1 MDRITRQ
8 PSESVSEI
16 KPESSGTAD
25 SEAHALGD
33 KFHRKINDSVYELYR
48 PPTAD
53 MNTDIDIVFFHGLQL
68 KQDAT
73 PYLSTWRAR
82 DAERSL
88 WPSKWLAEDY
98 PSARILSVLYDGSM
112 KKTDRDGRMDLH
124 LVAESLL
131 HSLLLARVGQ
141 SCPVILVGHSFGGL
155 VIKKLCVISADQAR
169 RGKRPAGFTF
179 FNNITGICFYATPH
193 QGSRLGDVEK
203 FDSQEGELVSVVR
216 VHSRELARL
225 NEDFEC
231 LRDGPWDID
240 ITSMGEI
247 LPSDMD
253 KGRYVIVEEASAR
266 YLGTFTVLQE
276 DHISICQPRERTNTS
291 YKTLVDFILQVQQKR
306 RNVSEDFGGDI
317 QPLPKTQVGLL
328 ASWIEGEIS
337 KSFEEHQAI
346 GLWGMGGIGKTTL
359 AKAIFNRERSK
370 FYYTLFV
377 RDVKTFPEERP
388 WIEFQKFFLDHT
400 FCKGRKVENNS
411 DISIFRNKDILVV
424 LDDVEKDRDVN
435 IVTVLQDVCSPKS
448 RFVLTSRDRQIMRR
462 VDGLQIIEITSLD
475 DRDSEKLF
483 RSIVV
488 PESEEASEEWQ
499 EDCLKDIVKYC
510 GGLPLILKVI
520 GQYLK
525 TTQEKGIWKETLE
538 SLRNVGEGIHDV
550 EEVLKKLQVSY
561 DQLGKVEKEMFMDVA
576 TIFSNY
582 RSTRKFS
589 ARILSPTPWT
599 LAEAKAVWRVV
610 HGNENS
616 RWKILVDRAL
626 VYQVTDEDSELKMHE
641 HLQALG
647 RKLARD
653 EGRSDRIDY
662 KSVYHISKMVQE
674 KALYHEK
681 LQHLDV
687 WGKPSRP
694 KRSVLQ
700 KLMPCIR
707 SLQFAPSISFH
718 KMQNLR
724 YLQVSGLSGSR
735 LKLPESLVIFD
746 SRRPIESCSFQ
757 PNTQLAVLLLRDFRG
772 RYLPDSFSDFKNS
785 LQFLEVTAERLKS
798 LPESFGHLKMLR
810 ECALKCP
817 LVRELPCSLGSL
829 ESLKKLMLECASLE
843 RLPDSICRLREL
855 HMMELRNCRNLEELP
870 TDIGC
875 LQNIQS
881 LIIENDGDLDD
892 DDGRGKLQSLPDSL
906 GNLRNL
912 QRLSVE
918 NTDVKELPSS
928 IGDLQCLEH
937 LTVSNEQLQELPAS
951 LGRLEKLQV
960 LEVRFSDLKE
970 LPASIGDLES
980 LERLTVYST
989 RLQGLPTRLGD
1000 LRGLK
1005 SLVVCSEALED
1016 IPTSLSTLQSLG
1028 ELRLEGKLVR
1038 ENGETA
1044 AEFLSDCCTHLTN
1057 LQTLRLISQRLE
1069 RLPHNLANLKKLQIL
1084 VLQCPEVSTLPDS
1097 WEALPELRSME
1108 LSCLSKTLTGRWG
1121 GMTALE
1127 ELKVSDCRELTSFP
1141 DSLGELKALRDLR
1154 ISSCNELRS
1163 LPESVGRVEM
1173 LKGLSVEHC
1182 AKLES
1187 LPESLGQL
1195 TSLERLCL
1203 SDLPLIKRIP
1213 SLHTISSLSCFWCG
1227 NLPKLKCPPNV
1238 PPKCEVFY

>member
-8 PSESVSEI
+8 PSESVFEI
-16 KPESSGTAD
+16 EPESSGV
-25 SEAHALGD
+25 SVC
-33 KFHRKINDSVYELYR
+33 RKINDSVYELYT
-48 PPTAD
+48 PSTAD
-53 MNTDIDIVFFHGLQL
+53 MSTNIDIVFFHGLQL

-73 PYLSTWRAR
+73 PYLSTWRSR

-88 WPSKWLAEDY
+88 WPSKWLAKDY
-98 PSARILSVLYDGSM
+98 PTARILSVHYDGNM

-131 HSLLLARVGQ
+131 HSLLLASVGQ
-141 SCPVILVGHSFGGL
+141 SWPVILIGHSF
-155 VIKKLCVISADQAR
+155 
-169 RGKRPAGFTF
+169 
-179 FNNITGICFYATPH
+179 
-193 QGSRLGDVEK
+193 DVEK
-203 FDSQEGELVSVVR
+203 FDSQEGELISVVR
-216 VHSRELARL
+216 VLNRELARL
-225 NEDFEC
+225 NEQFEC
-231 LRDGPWDID
+231 LRPWAIE
-240 ITSMGEI
+240 IAGVGEI
-247 LPSDMD
+247 VPSDMD
-253 KGRYVIVEEASAR
+253 EGRYVIVEEASAR
-266 YLGTFTVLQE
+266 HLGPFTVLQE
-276 DHISICQPRERTNTS
+276 DHFSICQPRERTNTS
-291 YKTLVDFILQVQQKR
+291 YQTLVHFILQVQQKT
-306 RNVSEDFGGDI
+306 RNFSEDFGGDM
-317 QPLPKTQVGLL
+317 QQLPKTQVGLL
-328 ASWIEGEIS
+328 ASWYEGEIN

-377 RDVKTFPEERP
+377 KDVKTFPEKTER
-388 WIEFQKFFLDHT
+388 EFQKWFLDHT

-424 LDDVEKDRDVN
+424 LDDVEKDRDVE
-435 IVTVLQDVCSPKS
+435 IVTVLKGMCSPKS
-448 RFVLTSRDRQIMRR
+448 RFVLTSRDRLIMQR
-462 VDGLQIIEITSLD
+462 VDGLQIIETTLLD

-483 RSIVV
+483 RSIAV

-510 GGLPLILKVI
+510 RGLPLILKVI

-538 SLRNVGEGIHDV
+538 SLRKVGSSEGIHE

-561 DQLGKVEKEMFMDVA
+561 DQIGKEEKEMFMDVA
-576 TIFSNY
+576 TIFCNH
-582 RSTRKFS
+582 KFS
-589 ARILSPTPWT
+589 TMKGSLGSWT
-599 LAEAKAVWRVV
+599 LVEAKAVWRVI

-626 VYQVTDEDSELKMHE
+626 VYQVTDEDSVLKMHE

-653 EGRSDRIDY
+653 EGRTDSIQHT
-662 KSVYHISKMVQE
+662 SVYHTSKMVQE
-674 KALYHEK
+674 KALSNKK

-707 SLQFAPSISFH
+707 SRQFAPSISLR

-724 YLQVSGLSGSR
+724 YLSVFTDISEGLR
-735 LKLPESLVIFD
+735 LKLPESLVIFE
-746 SRRPIESCSFQ
+746 SRIPIESCSFQ
-757 PNTQLAVLLLRDFRG
+757 RNTQLAVLLLGDFRG
-772 RYLPDSFSDFKNS
+772 RYLPESFSNFKDS
-785 LQFLEVTAERLKS
+785 LHLLNIRAERLKS
-798 LPESFGHLKMLR
+798 LPESFSHLKMLR
-810 ECALKCP
+810 GCALHCP
-817 LVRELPCSLGSL
+817 LVRELPGSFGSL

-855 HMMELRNCRNLEELP
+855 HMMELLNCRNLKELP
-870 TDIGC
+870 IDIGF
-875 LQNIQS
+875 LENIQS
-881 LIIENDGDLDD
+881 LIIKNAWGSRE
-892 DDGRGKLQSLPDSL
+892 RGKLQSLPDSL
-906 GNLRNL
+906 GNLPNL

-937 LTVSNEQLQELPAS
+937 LTVSNKQLQELPTS

-960 LEVRFSDLKE
+960 LEVSFSDLKE

-980 LERLTVYST
+980 LERLTVCST
-989 RLQGLPTRLGD
+989 RLQGLPSRLGD

-1005 SLVVCSEALED
+1005 TLVVRSEALED
-1016 IPTSLSTLQSLG
+1016 IPTSLGGLQSL
-1028 ELRLEGKLVR
+1028 EYLVLEGKLVR

-1044 AEFLSDCCTHLTN
+1044 AEFRSDGFTHLTN
-1057 LQTLRLISQRLE
+1057 LQSLVLISQRVE
-1069 RLPHNLANLKKLQIL
+1069 RLPYSWANLKKLQTL
-1084 VLQCPEVSTLPDS
+1084 DLQCPEVLTLPDS
-1097 WEALPELRSME
+1097 WEALPELRSLN
-1108 LSCLSKTLTGRWG
+1108 LSCLSQSLTGRWG
-1121 GMTALE
+1121 GMAALE
-1127 ELKVSDCRELTSFP
+1127 MLEVSRCRELTSFP
-1141 DSLGELKALRDLR
+1141 GSLGELKALRYLQ
-1154 ISSCNELRS
+1154 ISSCDELRS
-1163 LPESVGRVEM
+1163 LPESVGRLEM
-1173 LKGLSVEHC
+1173 LQRLTVEHC

-1195 TSLERLCL
+1195 TTLKDLSLYG
-1203 SDLPLIKRIP
+1203 LPLISRIP
-1213 SLHTISSLSCFWCG
+1213 SLHTISSLNYVICG
-1227 NLPKLKCPPNV
+1227 NLPKLKGPPNV
-1238 PPKCEVFY
+1238 PPKCRVNYS